1 MGHETVDLYLRNGNQ
16 LFCGE
21 ISSQFQNRMG
31 KSKEQMQQER
41 SVIPFGRRKRYKK
54 KHKRRACASTLV
66 GWREYPYSKFF
77 GIIIG
82 FTFFNNQS
90 ELMIIGY
97 ST

>member
-54 KHKRRACASTLV
+54 NTSGVHVLQHWLAGENIPIRNFLA
-66 GWREYPYSKFF
+66 
-77 GIIIG
+77 
-82 FTFFNNQS
+82 
-90 ELMIIGY
+90 
-97 ST
+97 